1 VRVGELSPDAIWFP
15 ADFAGSDYHR
25 LMERRAVLTSGA
37 VIAGAGIAAVTLAAC
52 GDNSGSAPD
61 SASGSAPAASAGS
74 ASSGVKIAMV
84 SDVPVG
90 SIFAFEDPQ
99 GGPAFLLQPAAG
111 TFLAYSGICT
121 HNGCTVGYDEAAAE
135 FACPCHGARF
145 EVATGEPVQGPAQQ
159 PLAKIAV
166 VESGGTVSY
175 A

>member
-1 VRVGELSPDAIWFP
+1 
-15 ADFAGSDYHR
+15 
-25 LMERRAVLTSGA
+25 MERRAVLTSGA

-52 GDNSGSAPD
+52 GDNSGSSAA
-61 SASGSAPAASAGS
+61 SASAPAPEGSAPAASAGS
-74 ASSGVKIAMV
+74 ASSGAKIAMV

-90 SIFAFEDPQ
+90 SVFAFQDPQ

-121 HNGCTVGYDEAAAE
+121 HNGCTVGYDESAAE

-166 VESGGTVSY
+166 VESGGTVNY

>member
-1 VRVGELSPDAIWFP
+1 
-15 ADFAGSDYHR
+15 
-25 LMERRAVLTSGA
+25 MERRAVLTSGA

-52 GDNSGSAPD
+52 GDNSGSAG
-61 SASGSAPAASAGS
+61 SAASSAAPAGSAPAASPGS
-74 ASSGVKIAMV
+74 ASSGAQIAKTT
-84 SDVPVG
+84 DVPVG
-90 SIFAFEDPQ
+90 SVFAFQDPQ

-166 VESGGTVSY
+166 VESGGIISY

>member
-1 VRVGELSPDAIWFP
+1 
-15 ADFAGSDYHR
+15 
-25 LMERRAVLTSGA
+25 MERRAVLTSGA

-52 GDNSGSAPD
+52 GDNSGSAAA
-61 SASGSAPAASAGS
+61 SASAPAPEGSAPAASAGS
-74 ASSGVKIAMV
+74 ASSGAKIAMA

-90 SIFAFEDPQ
+90 SVFAFQDPQ

-166 VESGGTVSY
+166 VESGGTISY

>member
-1 VRVGELSPDAIWFP
+1 
-15 ADFAGSDYHR
+15 
-25 LMERRAVLTSGA
+25 

-52 GDNSGSAPD
+52 GDNSGSVAA
-61 SASGSAPAASAGS
+61 SASAPAPEGSAPAASAGS
-74 ASSGVKIAMV
+74 ASSGAKIAMV

-166 VESGGTVSY
+166 VESGGTISY

>member
-1 VRVGELSPDAIWFP
+1 
-15 ADFAGSDYHR
+15 
-25 LMERRAVLTSGA
+25 

-52 GDNSGSAPD
+52 GDNSGSAGA
-61 SASGSAPAASAGS
+61 SANSAAPAGSAPAASAGS

-84 SDVPVG
+84 TDVPVG

-166 VESGGTVSY
+166 VESGGVVSY

>member
-1 VRVGELSPDAIWFP
+1 
-15 ADFAGSDYHR
+15 
-25 LMERRAVLTSGA
+25 MERRAVLTSGA

-52 GDNSGSAPD
+52 GDNSGSAAA
-61 SASGSAPAASAGS
+61 SASAPAPEGSAPAASAGS
-74 ASSGVKIAMV
+74 ASSGAKIAMA

-121 HNGCTVGYDEAAAE
+121 HTGCTVGYDEAAAE

>member
-1 VRVGELSPDAIWFP
+1 V
-15 ADFAGSDYHR
+15 
-25 LMERRAVLTSGA
+25 

-52 GDNSGSAPD
+52 GDNSGSVSGAATPQTP
-61 SASGSAPAASAGS
+61 AGSAPASPAGN
-74 ASSGVKIAMV
+74 ASSGAQIAQAA
-84 SDVPVG
+84 DVPVG
-90 SIFAFEDPQ
+90 GIFAFEDPQ

-145 EVATGEPVQGPAQQ
+145 EVATGEPVQGPAQK
-159 PLAKIAV
+159 PLTAIAV
-166 VESGGTVSY
+166 VEAGGVISY